1 MSVSLCWLG
10 AQVGKS
16 TPCDYVR
23 LRADQTSAAF
33 ELHRFW
39 LSFTL
44 SSSFPSQVLCKAR
57 NLEEK
62 KHTHKQNSSFAGLCL
77 RTSADCKRSS
87 GTGRRF
93 CRRRVFSQLNKRCFF
108 KDDRNK
114 WNHYFHC
121 IDAVFAA
128 VSRIFQVACIASVS
142 ETGEFYC
149 ALGGHRTFL
158 RCFARG
164 VNRAS

>member
-1 MSVSLCWLG
+1 MLIGRSGWQVYALRLCQIACRPNQRSLWTSPLLALIHTLFLVSEPG
-10 AQVGKS
+10 ALQGEKPRRKKNIH
-16 TPCDYVR
+16 TNRTRR
-23 LRADQTSAAF
+23 LRDFAFAPRRIVSARVARDGGFAEEGFFPNLTNAASSKTIETSGIIIF
-33 ELHRFW
+33 
-39 LSFTL
+39 
-44 SSSFPSQVLCKAR
+44 
-57 NLEEK
+57 
-62 KHTHKQNSSFAGLCL
+62 
-77 RTSADCKRSS
+77 
-87 GTGRRF
+87 
-93 CRRRVFSQLNKRCFF
+93 
-108 KDDRNK
+108 
-114 WNHYFHC
+114 

>member
-1 MSVSLCWLG
+1 MLIGRSGWQVYALRLCQIACRPNQRSLWTSPLLALIHTLFLVSEPG
-10 AQVGKS
+10 ALQG
-16 TPCDYVR
+16 
-23 LRADQTSAAF
+23 
-33 ELHRFW
+33 
-39 LSFTL
+39 
-44 SSSFPSQVLCKAR
+44 
-57 NLEEK
+57 EK
-62 KHTHKQNSSFAGLCL
+62 PRRKKNIHTNRTGLCL